1 MSCTRPGPRHCGSDR
16 MHTSNT
22 RKHDTGSGGRLTRSG
37 RATRKTA
44 LHRRNQHSPESDK
57 LPPPSYLTV
66 GPLLVAPL
74 VSHSSI
80 RGACFLRSR
89 LVLVLAPSSGSD
101 PPLVVRLAY
110 RKPCSL
116 FSHSTFWR
124 SSLRWVSLLWAAPT
138 AAAAAAVVVVATAAC
153 CAVIACAAAG
163 GIAARAIA
171 ALAAPAGSC
180 AAPLPILLSSSSSP
194 SSPYLLFFPPLPPW
208 RLLSRAA
215 DIQSHPAEHM
225 RRRMYVI

>member
-37 RATRKTA
+37 RATWKTA
-44 LHRRNQHSPESDK
+44 LRHCRDQIYPESHK
-57 LPPPSYLTV
+57 LPPPSYLTA

-124 SSLRWVSLLWAAPT
+124 SSLRWVLLLWAAPT
-138 AAAAAAVVVVATAAC
+138 AAAATAVVVVATNAC
-153 CAVIACAAAG
+153 GAVIACAAAG

-171 ALAAPAGSC
+171 ALAAPAGS
-180 AAPLPILLSSSSSP
+180 
-194 SSPYLLFFPPLPPW
+194 
-208 RLLSRAA
+208 
-215 DIQSHPAEHM
+215 
-225 RRRMYVI
+225 